1 MGRRWSLC
9 LIMSCLFALIPSIVY
24 AEPTSTKVEQAFKE
38 YRQAQAEL
46 NSIQNKIT
54 SIDQRMQ
61 KNFQELAI
69 VKEQEEKSKKR
80 LKQMMVHY
88 YVLGQDKT
96 TAQILSAK
104 SLPQFFFRLEYLRLM
119 MQRDQEAV
127 DKYKEQLRQIS
138 AKQKGII
145 QESRNAKPLLQA
157 AEKKSKHLQ
166 KQYQQ
171 LLTAKKQADKRTATN
186 QVKKETK
193 DKQEE
198 KENKSDEASVD
209 KLEKPVDLSWLHKAR
224 SMIGTVKYRFGAS
237 NYPYFDCSSWTQ
249 YVFKK
254 YRGISLPRTANAQT
268 QVGIPVSKE
277 DLQPGDLVFFQGTYK
292 AGISHVG
299 IYLGNDH
306 YISNKNERLDLQID
320 SLNDSYQREHYW
332 GARRVN

>member
-1 MGRRWSLC
+1 MGRRWPLC
-9 LIMSCLFALIPSIVY
+9 FIITCLFVLIPSIAF
-24 AEPTSTKVEQAFKE
+24 AEPSSTKVEQALKQ
-38 YRQAQAEL
+38 YRQAKAEL
-46 NSIQNKIT
+46 DKLQKKIT
-54 SIDQRMQ
+54 HIDKRMQ
-61 KNFQELAI
+61 ENFQQLAI
-69 VKEQEEKSKKR
+69 VKDQEENSKKR

-127 DKYKEQLRQIS
+127 DKYKQQLRQIS
-138 AKQKGII
+138 TKQQKII
-145 QESRNAKPLLQA
+145 KESRQAKPLLQA

-171 LLTAKKQADKRTATN
+171 LLAAKQQADKLRERDANKTG
-186 QVKKETK
+186 
-193 DKQEE
+193 
-198 KENKSDEASVD
+198 ENSDETSID
-209 KLEKPVDLSWLHKAR
+209 KPIDQSWLHKAR
-224 SMIGTVKYRFGAS
+224 AMIGTVKYRFGAS
-237 NYPYFDCSSWTQ
+237 QYPYFDCSSWTQ
-249 YVFKK
+249 FVFQE

-268 QVGIPVSKE
+268 QVGTPVSKKN
-277 DLQPGDLVFFQGTYK
+277 LQPGDLVFFQGTYK

-332 GARRVN
+332 GARRVD